1 MGRSKQLLAV
11 RDRPAVLRCI
21 DAVRGA
27 GVSDVVAV
35 VNSSNGPLVDIVRS
49 AGVTVAFNDDPA
61 SEMAA
66 SARIGLR
73 HIAPSARAVFIVL
86 SDHPLVTSATIS
98 SLIDAHR
105 ENPDRIVIPFHRG
118 KRGHPT
124 LFPREMLTELDRGL
138 NLRDII
144 HLHASLAMNVPVD
157 DEGAVIDMDTV
168 EDYQR
173 VVRKAKDAGIETE

>member
-11 RDRPAVLRCI
+11 RDRPAVLQCI

-27 GVSDVVAV
+27 GVRDVVAV
-35 VNSSNGPLVDIVRS
+35 VNSGNSALVEVVRS
-49 AGVTVAFNDDPA
+49 AGVTMAFNDEPA
-61 SEMAA
+61 SDMAA

-73 HIAPSARAVFIVL
+73 HVAPSTRAVLIVL
-86 SDHPLVTSATIS
+86 SDHPLVTSAMIS

-105 ENPDRIVIPFHRG
+105 MNPGRIVIPVHEG

-124 LFPREMLTELDRGL
+124 LFPRAMLTELDRGL

-144 HLHASLAMNVPVD
+144 RIHSELAVTVPVD
-157 DEGAVIDMDTV
+157 DEGAVIDMDTDA
-168 EDYQR
+168 DYQR
-173 VVRKAKDAGIETE
+173 VVRKAKDGGNG